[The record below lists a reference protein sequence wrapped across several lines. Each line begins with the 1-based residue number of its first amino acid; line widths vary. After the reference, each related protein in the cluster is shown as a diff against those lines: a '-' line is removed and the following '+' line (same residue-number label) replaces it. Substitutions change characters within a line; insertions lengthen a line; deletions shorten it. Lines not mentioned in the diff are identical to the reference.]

1 MRKTFKKHVL
11 LERKIY
17 EIKISKTKNK
27 KKKKKKAC
35 CRGIFLLS
43 SEKRAC
49 YIILTMC
56 CYPKDGLLRNPNF
69 TRHKLYHSKMYQYL
83 QHSHLVGCIEY
94 QYNRKVVLRI
104 RLTRVQSQDPI
115 KQVGLII
122 HSKTFL
128 VRNSDTI

>member
-1 MRKTFKKHVL
+1 MFYWNVKF
-11 LERKIY
+11 
-17 EIKISKTKNK
+17 TKYKYQKQSTK
-27 KKKKKKAC
+27 KKKKKKNLVEGA
-35 CRGIFLLS
+35 FLLLS

-94 QYNRKVVLRI
+94 
-104 RLTRVQSQDPI
+104 
-115 KQVGLII
+115 
-122 HSKTFL
+122 
-128 VRNSDTI
+128 